1 MSISGKTRV
10 CGVIGDPI
18 SHTLSPII
26 HNTAFSHLK
35 LDFVYLAFD
44 VKPSELENAM
54 HGIRGLGIYG
64 LNVTM
69 PHKKAVLRFLDE
81 VDQTVKF
88 LGVVN
93 TILNKKGRLCGFNTD
108 GFGAL
113 WALKENGFDLSGKKA
128 LLLGAGGAA
137 KAIALSLAEE
147 VEELTLLNRTL
158 EKVRELE
165 EKLNQHFGEK
175 VRSDTLSPGNV
186 KKYLRDSD
194 ILINATSVGMYPNLS
209 QSIVPSE
216 ILKPDLV
223 VMDIVYNP
231 VETQLVEN
239 ARAAGASV
247 ITGVEMLIHQ
257 GAASFEIW
265 TGCPAPVDVMRKA
278 ALSKLASLGENR

>member
-26 HNTAFSHLK
+26 HNAAFSHLK

-44 VKPSELENAM
+44 VKPSELENAL
-54 HGIRGLGIYG
+54 HGIRGLGIHG

-93 TILNKKGRLCGFNTD
+93 TILNKKGQLCGFNTD

-113 WALKENGFDLSGKKA
+113 RALKENRIDLSGKKA

-239 ARAAGASV
+239 ARTAGASV

-278 ALSKLASLGENR
+278 AQSKLTSFGENR

>member
-54 HGIRGLGIYG
+54 HGIRGLGIHG

-113 WALKENGFDLSGKKA
+113 RALKENGFDLSGKKA

-137 KAIALSLAEE
+137 KVIALSLAEE

-158 EKVRELE
+158 EKVRKIE

-175 VRSDTLSPGNV
+175 VRSDTLSPGNI

-239 ARAAGASV
+239 ARTAGASV

-278 ALSKLASLGENR
+278 ALSELTSIGENR

>member
-26 HNTAFSHLK
+26 QNAAFSHLK

-54 HGIRGLGIYG
+54 HGIKGLGIHG

-93 TILNKKGRLCGFNTD
+93 TILNKKGQLYGFNTD

-113 WALKENGFDLSGKKA
+113 RALKENRIDLSGKKA

-158 EKVRELE
+158 EKVREIE
-165 EKLNQHFGEK
+165 EKLNQHFGKK

-194 ILINATSVGMYPNLS
+194 IVINATSVGINPNLS

-216 ILKPDLV
+216 ILRPDLV

-231 VETQLVEN
+231 VETELVEN
-239 ARAAGASV
+239 ARAAGARV

-278 ALSKLASLGENR
+278 ALSKLTSLGENR

>member
-10 CGVIGDPI
+10 CGLIGDPI
-18 SHTLSPII
+18 SHSLSPII
-26 HNTAFSHLK
+26 HNAAFSHLK

-54 HGIRGLGIYG
+54 NGIRGLGIHG

-69 PHKKAVLRFLDE
+69 PHKKSVLRFLDE
-81 VDQTVKF
+81 VDQTAKF

-113 WALKENGFDLSGKKA
+113 RALKENSFDLSGKKA

-147 VEELTLLNRTL
+147 VEELTILNRTL
-158 EKVRELE
+158 EKARELE
-165 EKLNQHFGEK
+165 DKLNQQFDVK
-175 VRSDTLSPGNV
+175 VKSDTLSPINV
-186 KKYLRDSD
+186 EKYLRDSD
-194 ILINATSVGMYPNLS
+194 ILVNATSLGMHPKFGK
-209 QSIVPSE
+209 SIVSLE
-216 ILKPDLV
+216 NLRSDLS

-231 VETQLVEN
+231 IETRLVEN
-239 ARAAGASV
+239 ARAAGARV
-247 ITGVEMLIHQ
+247 ITGVEMLLHQ
-257 GAASFEIW
+257 GAVSFEIW

-278 ALSKLASLGENR
+278 ALGKLTNLGENR